1 LKYKKKQVAVVFDF
15 DDTLVWSE
23 KMKRS
28 LFRRLFPQAM
38 LDQATLNAGDRYQ
51 IIRKILGKKDR
62 ISEKLYDSNYLKK
75 IKRCKKRRSVSKVL
89 KFLELQKISVLIN
102 SATPQDILRQAVQ
115 RTFQNEKFAGIFG
128 GFGKK
133 RENLKWIRSRYEV
146 LFFVGDTRLDKEIAS
161 VEGVPFLHARYIRFI
176 PKRIMDR

>member
-1 LKYKKKQVAVVFDF
+1 MVFDF

-38 LDQATLNAGDRYQ
+38 LGQATLNAGDRYQ

-75 IKRCKKRRSVSKVL
+75 IKKCKKRRAVSKVL

-115 RTFQNEKFAGIFG
+115 RTFQNE
-128 GFGKK
+128 
-133 RENLKWIRSRYEV
+133 
-146 LFFVGDTRLDKEIAS
+146 
-161 VEGVPFLHARYIRFI
+161 
-176 PKRIMDR
+176 